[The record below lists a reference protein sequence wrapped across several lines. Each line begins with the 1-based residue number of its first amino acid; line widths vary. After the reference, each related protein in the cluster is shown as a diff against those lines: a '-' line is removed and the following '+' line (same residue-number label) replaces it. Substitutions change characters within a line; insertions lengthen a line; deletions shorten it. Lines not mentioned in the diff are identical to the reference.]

1 MTASEKI
8 KTACERSMKALKL
21 KPSLGKGTG
30 ISKVRIT
37 NGLTCEIE
45 EGKWRFKADMP
56 EGAGGNSEGPT
67 PGVYGRAAL
76 GSCLAIG
83 YMMKAAQADIPIS
96 ALQVEAI
103 AKALLQ

>member
-1 MTASEKI
+1 MSAIDKI

-21 KPSLGKGTG
+21 KPSLGQGTG
-30 ISKVRIT
+30 ISKVTIT

-56 EGAGGNSEGPT
+56 EAAGGNSEGPT

-83 YMMKAAQADIPIS
+83 YM
-96 ALQVEAI
+96 AI
-103 AKALLQ
+103 FCYFSRI